1 MQTRD
6 IRDIE
11 LDVENMGASLNAYT
25 SRESTAYYARCLGRD
40 VPRAMDVLGDMLMNS
55 KLDAGAVQRERD
67 VILREAKEARPPP
80 ALPMCPPPAQSA
92 CLVPGARREVGE
104 TGGVLRVS
112 YGTTAAA
119 AAACRST
126 A

>member
-1 MQTRD
+1 MQSRD

-67 VILREAKEARPPP
+67 VILREAKEARALATPLLRASRVFA
-80 ALPMCPPPAQSA
+80 ALPLPPQ
-92 CLVPGARREVGE
+92 GRRPFGQRS
-104 TGGVLRVS
+104 G
-112 YGTTAAA
+112 
-119 AAACRST
+119 AACRLT